1 MEWDMSQ
8 EHQQYN
14 IMALPAMITDF
25 GAQQANYGAAV
36 GQSLAQLGQ
45 QVGQQ
50 LAMREYQKQAAAA
63 LPAMQASYKSAFDK
77 MGQGKYADGYME
89 LLNTNLQ
96 FGATTNPF
104 IAQFAEQANQ
114 TAKQMESALWREA
127 QYNRTTPRG
136 PIPAMG
142 PSGAAT
148 AMGRLYGNAPMETT
162 ETVTTDTVTTSNPP
176 GQPTATLLPPGAPIV
191 EPDSMPEGDTGADFN
206 QPVGEMVGV
215 GEEGPDEVQID
226 AANAAA
232 QAVDATPEMQTK
244 AVNALVADPKDSKI
258 QWQNDKVEG
267 LSALFP
273 KSNLTDNIAIAPVG
287 STVEYSETWS
297 GDTNKAGARFSGNKQ
312 VKVDDALNKKAVEY
326 AGKLQESVS
335 KLYNTGP
342 ADTDQTWADV
352 IKDAGGIQNLIPASA
367 GADDFSIR
375 IKGKKSLPVN
385 KDTFEAFERVK
396 GFSAF
401 ASRTGIKV
409 MREGGEA
416 TADLRSRRFGS
427 VEEADASGLP
437 KGTIVY
443 ILRDGK
449 YKKARID

>member
-1 MEWDMSQ
+1 
-8 EHQQYN
+8 
-14 IMALPAMITDF
+14 MITDF

-50 LAMREYQKQAAAA
+50 LAMREYQKQAATA
-63 LPAMQASYKSAFDK
+63 LPAMQSSFQAALSKIQSGDVS
-77 MGQGKYADGYME
+77 DGYID
-89 LLNTNLQ
+89 LLNTQMQ
-96 FGATTNPF
+96 FGSTTNPF
-104 IAQFAEQANQ
+104 IQSAMANF
-114 TAKQMESALWREA
+114 SDLALKAGEMKKSELFRQA
-127 QYNRTTPRG
+127 QYGGGTGGGTL
-136 PIPAMG
+136 PAMG

-148 AMGRLYGNAPMETT
+148 AMGRMYGNAPMDTT
-162 ETVTTDTVTTSNPP
+162 ETVTTDTVTTGNPP
-176 GQPTATLLPPGAPIV
+176 GQPTATLLPPGTPIV
-191 EPDSMPEGDTGADFN
+191 EPDSLPTGEGGADFN
-206 QPVGEMVGV
+206 QPVGEMVGA

-244 AVNALVADPKDSKI
+244 AVNALVANPKDSKI

-297 GDTNKAGARFSGNKQ
+297 GDTNKSGARFSGNKQ

-342 ADTDQTWADV
+342 SDKDQTWADV

-375 IKGKKSLPVN
+375 IKGKESLPVN

-427 VEEADASGLP
+427 VEEALASGLP
-437 KGTIVY
+437 AGTTVY
-443 ILRDGK
+443 ILKDGK
-449 YKKARID
+449 YKSARIQE

>member
-1 MEWDMSQ
+1 
-8 EHQQYN
+8 
-14 IMALPAMITDF
+14 MALPILQPSFFDVG
-25 GAQQANYGAAV
+25 GANVGNYGAAV

-50 LAMREYQKQAAAA
+50 LAMREYQKQAATA
-63 LPAMQASYKSAFDK
+63 LPAMQSSFQSALSKIQSGDVS
-77 MGQGKYADGYME
+77 DGYID
-89 LLNTNLQ
+89 LLNTQMQ
-96 FGATTNPF
+96 FGSTTNPF
-104 IAQFAEQANQ
+104 IQSAMANF
-114 TAKQMESALWREA
+114 SDLALKAGEMKKSELFRQA
-127 QYNRTTPRG
+127 QYGGGTGGGTLPV
-136 PIPAMG
+136 MG
-142 PSGAAT
+142 PSGAEEARA
-148 AMGRLYGNAPMETT
+148 AMM
-162 ETVTTDTVTTSNPP
+162 
-176 GQPTATLLPPGAPIV
+176 GQPMSQPMPQDMQAGGAEMLPEGTPIGGELPQGDAVMGEPMLTPG
-191 EPDSMPEGDTGADFN
+191 EPDFTQE
-206 QPVGEMVGV
+206 
-215 GEEGPDEVQID
+215 PDEVQID

-244 AVNALVADPKDSKI
+244 AVNALVANPKDSKI

-297 GDTNKAGARFSGNKQ
+297 GDTTKAGARFSGNKQ

-342 ADTDQTWADV
+342 TDTDQTWADV
-352 IKDAGGIQNLIPASA
+352 IKDAGGIQNLIPAS
-367 GADDFSIR
+367 GGEGDFSIR
-375 IKGKKSLPVN
+375 VKGKESLPVN
-385 KDTFEAFERVK
+385 QDTFEAFERVK

-427 VEEADASGLP
+427 AEEADASGLP

>member
-1 MEWDMSQ
+1 
-8 EHQQYN
+8 
-14 IMALPAMITDF
+14 MALPQMISDF
-25 GAQQANYGAAV
+25 SAQQVNYGAAV

-50 LAMREYQKQAAAA
+50 LALREYQKQAQTV
-63 LPAMQASYKSAFDK
+63 LPALQQTYTGAMDKIQA
-77 MGQGKYADGYME
+77 GQVTEGYRDIM
-89 LLNTNLQ
+89 NAQLQ

-104 IAQFAEQANQ
+104 IAQMNDMAGKVAETAANNYLKTKMYDMQYGGRGSSGSSLPVMGQSGAEQAQ
-114 TAKQMESALWREA
+114 AAL
-127 QYNRTTPRG
+127 
-136 PIPAMG
+136 MG
-142 PSGAAT
+142 QAG
-148 AMGRLYGNAPMETT
+148 
-162 ETVTTDTVTTSNPP
+162 
-176 GQPTATLLPPGAPIV
+176 GQPMGQDMQAGGAEMLPEGTKIEGELPQGDAGMGEPMLTPG
-191 EPDSMPEGDTGADFN
+191 EPDLTQE
-206 QPVGEMVGV
+206 
-215 GEEGPDEVQID
+215 PDEVQID

-232 QAVDATPEMQTK
+232 QVVDAPPAMQSK

-258 QWQNDKVEG
+258 QWQTDKVEG

-273 KSNLTDNIAIAPVG
+273 KTNLTDTIAIAPVG

-297 GDTNKAGARFSGNKQ
+297 GDTTKAGARFSGNKQ
-312 VKVDDALNKKAVEY
+312 VKVDDSLNKKAVEY

-367 GADDFSIR
+367 GEGDFSIR
-375 IKGKKSLPVN
+375 VKGKESLPVN
-385 KDTFEAFERVK
+385 RDTFEAFERVK